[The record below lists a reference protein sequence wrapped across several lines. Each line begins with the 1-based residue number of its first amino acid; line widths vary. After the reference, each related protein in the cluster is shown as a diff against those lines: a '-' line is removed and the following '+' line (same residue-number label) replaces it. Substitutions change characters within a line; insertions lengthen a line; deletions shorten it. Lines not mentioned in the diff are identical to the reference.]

1 MKVTARSRLQTRL
14 QNIAFVVLFLGVIS
28 LLGWLSTRYVYYA
41 DWTAGGRNTLSEPSR
56 TLLDR
61 MDGPITVTAYA
72 SETDLLRE
80 RISELVARY
89 RRHKADVNL
98 GFVNPD
104 TAPDEVRKL
113 GISQG
118 GELVIQYQGRSEKLG
133 ELSEQSLTNALQRV
147 AHSGTRWLVF
157 LEGHGE
163 RNPQG
168 RANHDLGDW
177 GAQLER
183 KGLTIQNVNLAATPQ
198 IPDNTSVLVIA
209 GPQVKLLPG
218 EIKRIKDYLDG
229 GGNLLWLA
237 DPGPLH
243 ALEPVAEGLG
253 IEFQP
258 GTIVDPTG
266 QLFGINHPAFTI
278 VADYGYHPIS
288 QDFNTITLFPMA
300 CGIDLNAPEGW
311 TGTAL
316 LATTPRSWA
325 ESAAL
330 QGEVQFDKGSDIP
343 GPLTVGVALS
353 RAPDDG
359 AEESVEAPAG
369 GAREQR
375 VVVICDGDFLSNAYL
390 GNGGNLDLGLN
401 IVNWL
406 SHDDSFIAISAKT
419 APDLSLNLSRTASG
433 VIGLG
438 FLFVLPAALLGSGLF
453 IWLRRRKR

>member
-14 QNIAFVVLFLGVIS
+14 QNIAFVVLFLGIVG
-28 LLGWLSTRYVYYA
+28 LLGWLSTRYDYHA

-61 MDGPITVTAYA
+61 MDGPVTVTAYA

-80 RISELVARY
+80 RITDLVGRY
-89 RRHKADVNL
+89 RRHKAEVTL

-104 TAPDEVRKL
+104 TAPDEVRRL
-113 GISQG
+113 GISRD
-118 GELVIQYQGRSEKLG
+118 GELVIHYQGRSERLS
-133 ELSEQSLTNALQRV
+133 ELSEQGLTNALQRV
-147 AHSGTRWLVF
+147 AHSGARWLVF

-163 RNPQG
+163 RSTTG

-177 GAQLER
+177 AAQLER
-183 KGLTIQNVNLAATPQ
+183 KGLTIQRLNLAATPQ

-218 EIKRIKDYLDG
+218 EVRLIKDYLDK

-237 DPGPLH
+237 DPGPAH
-243 ALEPVAEGLG
+243 GLEPVAEGLG
-253 IEFQP
+253 IEFAP

-266 QLFGINHPAFTI
+266 QLFGIDHPAFTI
-278 VADYGYHPIS
+278 VADYGHHAVTE
-288 QDFNTITLFPMA
+288 DFNTITLFPMA
-300 CGIDLNAPEGW
+300 CAIDLNAPEGW
-311 TGTAL
+311 TGAPLLVTA
-316 LATTPRSWA
+316 PRSWA
-325 ESAAL
+325 ESSELHGAL
-330 QGEVQFDKGSDIP
+330 GFDKGSDIP

-353 RAPDDG
+353 RAPEEG
-359 AEESVEAPAG
+359 AEEGSEALG
-369 GAREQR
+369 GREQR
-375 VVVICDGDFLSNAYL
+375 AVVICDGDFVSNAYL

-401 IVNWL
+401 LVNWL
-406 SHDDSFIAISAKT
+406 AHDDSFIAISAKT